1 MAPNSLYYGDNL
13 DVLGEHV
20 ASQSVD
26 LVYLDSAFN
35 ANRNYNVIFARHD
48 VKTRH
53 DVKSSANAAQIP
65 AFGDT
70 WHSTLTTGEQCRDAT
85 AGGVPRRHITTAAE
99 PTGSGR

>member
-48 VKTRH
+48 VK
-53 DVKSSANAAQIP
+53 SSADAAQIP

-85 AGGVPRRHITTAAE
+85 AGGVPRRHTTTAAE